1 MKTKGRFIILILFLT
16 LDVLGTIPQN
26 NWDKFRN
33 SVQQISNLSKSGGK
47 IPVSEWNTLVRIAN
61 EHTRAYHDKNRGT
74 ESTYILPVSSQDI
87 VLNATK
93 KKYIKELSNIVESI
107 NNKRNRDKNIE
118 LIVSLS
124 EWQGITELLRSI
136 PYAEETTETAEATLL
151 DTSMII
157 PTIVVDTPT
166 QIPEVVPGGTI
177 SQLTTSEKDS
187 VLTGFINILTRRKI
201 TATLTDAPKI
211 LEEKLSES
219 ESKNQW
225 FFYAILLLL
234 AFIFGTIAYFI
245 FKIQPKVNEYKIATK
260 TLNFLKS
267 YDLFK
272 SAQTYE
278 SPLNATSD
286 NTPAKATSK
295 PTGMKELYDIVSN
308 FFPAQIDKLEGKI
321 RQLTTEK
328 EKLQMEILGRKNS
341 HAAEPEQPKKEE
353 PVTKETEAL
362 PLPPEITSQLFFR
375 QPEIDGYFN
384 HEKQSAT
391 QNEKSLYVLTVDSS
405 KRKASFTIL
414 DTDSS
419 RIIQAFSYPND
430 IIEPACEV
438 TGVSYNKATKIK
450 VIDNG
455 EAQINENNNW
465 VIKKKAKISCY

>member
-1 MKTKGRFIILILFLT
+1 MKKKGGFIILALFLA

-26 NWDKFRN
+26 KWDNFRT
-33 SVQQISNLSKSGGK
+33 SVQQISSLSKKGNK
-47 IPVSEWNTLVRIAN
+47 IPVSEWNTLIN
-61 EHTRAYHDKNRGT
+61 ISNQHTQAYHDKSRGT
-74 ESTYILPVSSQDI
+74 KSAYIISGPSQDI
-87 VLNATK
+87 VLNTTK
-93 KKYIKELSNIVESI
+93 KKYIEELRNIVESI
-107 NNKRNRDKNIE
+107 NNKRNRDKNSE
-118 LIVSLS
+118 LNVSLS
-124 EWQGITELLRSI
+124 EWQGITERLKSI
-136 PYAEETTETAEATLL
+136 PYAEETAESAAALIS
-151 DTSMII
+151 DT
-157 PTIVVDTPT
+157 
-166 QIPEVVPGGTI
+166 
-177 SQLTTSEKDS
+177 LTTTPVLTDTLKNSTEVSTGGSTSSLTAVEKDTA
-187 VLTGFINILTRRKI
+187 LAGFITILTKRKLA
-201 TATLTDAPKI
+201 ATPITDAPRV
-211 LEEKLSES
+211 LEETLSES

-225 FFYAILLLL
+225 FFYAIITLLSLISG
-234 AFIFGTIAYFI
+234 AVAYFI
-245 FKIQPKVNEYKIATK
+245 FKIQPKINDYKVATK
-260 TLNFLKS
+260 TLKFLKS
-267 YDLFK
+267 YDLVK
-272 SAQTYE
+272 STQTYE
-278 SPLNATSD
+278 SSLNATSD
-286 NTPAKATSK
+286 SLPRRATSK
-295 PTGMKELYDIVSN
+295 PTGMDELHDIVTN